1 MTVPAHEL
9 RAWAE
14 GDYPT
19 EAGVELLIR
28 AHGGRFARAT
38 CPWIEPIGPSSSLY
52 RVNWDRLHE
61 DAGVFSGGERRFLS
75 IAVSMGS
82 PNHPVDL
89 SNNLSGLDDDLL
101 LLVLAA
107 TAHAAGRPR
116 LLSPATAVAAP
127 AAPDQT
133 NQSPSS
139 TGLPATPKGTSS
151 PTHGPINPTDSPRHR
166 PGGRPEDER
175 WADQASLERCEGPRP

>member
-19 EAGVELLIR
+19 EASVELLIR
-28 AHGGRFARAT
+28 AHGGRFARESQ
-38 CPWIEPIGPSSSLY
+38 PWIERLGPPSTLY
-52 RVNWDRLHE
+52 RVNWNRLHQ
-61 DAGVFSGGERRFLS
+61 DAGVFSGGERRFLN
-75 IAVSMGS
+75 IAISMGS
-82 PNHPVDL
+82 PDHPVDL

-116 LLSPATAVAAP
+116 LLSPATALATP
-127 AAPDQT
+127 
-133 NQSPSS
+133 
-139 TGLPATPKGTSS
+139 PATRRTSS
-151 PTHGPINPTDSPRHR
+151 PTHGSNDSTDPPRHR
-166 PGGRPEDER
+166 PVRRPEDER
-175 WADQASLERCEGPRP
+175 WAADALQERREGPRP

>member
-82 PNHPVDL
+82 PKHPVDL
-89 SNNLSGLDDDLL
+89 ANNLSGLDDDLL

-116 LLSPATAVAAP
+116 LLSPATAVTTPPAP
-127 AAPDQT
+127 RR
-133 NQSPSS
+133 
-139 TGLPATPKGTSS
+139 TSS
-151 PTHGPINPTDSPRHR
+151 PTQRSTDPTDSPRHR
-166 PGGRPEDER
+166 PGRRPEDER
-175 WADQASLERCEGPRP
+175 WVASAMREGREGPRP